1 MRSARAIG
9 LVMLAIPLTMTLTS
23 PFFPSYDARAP
34 YFAGSYHNIV
44 EAGNDYLVALVLFL
58 VIAGLLG
65 TLAVGLWRSPL
76 RSEASA
82 MLAVVGGLGLA
93 AFGFATAGLTGIPV
107 WNWARQVVDG
117 SETMAGMAAR
127 SESLAAISQ
136 TVLLML
142 GFGGLLVAMSVLG
155 VVAVIRRWTPKPVFL
170 ATVGVAVGVVIV
182 GIITSGPVFW
192 LTLGALP
199 FLWAL
204 AFGLVLTV
212 RGRFS
217 PPDAEV
223 ST

>member
-1 MRSARAIG
+1 
-9 LVMLAIPLTMTLTS
+9 
-23 PFFPSYDARAP
+23 
-34 YFAGSYHNIV
+34 
-44 EAGNDYLVALVLFL
+44 
-58 VIAGLLG
+58 
-65 TLAVGLWRSPL
+65 
-76 RSEASA
+76 

-212 RGRFS
+212 RGRFGS
-217 PPDAEV
+217 SDAGP